1 MRPGWVGV
9 GLMLLA
15 VAGGTSCSR
24 TRDGRLYRVYHN
36 MHARYNGFFYA
47 TEAMDEADEKLREGY
62 EENWDEVL
70 PIFFTVDTA
79 TAKEVYPLL
88 EKAIEKCSKV
98 VDKHTMA
105 PSARDKKEFKR
116 PELNKWID
124 NNYDLIARAHLMKGQ
139 EEKAVE
145 VFQYLARTLE
155 YPEGQA
161 WSNAWLARSYMAM
174 DDQVRAS
181 NALGKAVGVDGVEDP
196 EVSAFVYQVYAAYY
210 LQYNDPERAVSRLE
224 QALEYLPKK
233 GAERARTLFILAQ
246 CLESL
251 GRASEAIDRYQQVVA
266 LRTPYEM
273 EFYAKIKQAMA
284 FDRRGGNSAPIVL
297 LLEEMLADDKNEI
310 YQDQI
315 YYALA
320 VLALEERRRDDTFG
334 LLKSSLAA
342 NSDNTRQRMKSYLML
357 GDLYMDE
364 LDYLNAQA
372 YYDSARTF
380 MDDDHERFD
389 EVDALAESLSDL
401 VANLKVIE
409 EQDSL
414 LALCD
419 LGEDERRARIRE
431 IREQLEAEAEAR
443 RKALEAAIAAEADAA
458 GDAGT
463 GMFWPYNAQLRVSGR
478 RNFKDYWG
486 DRPLEDHWRRSNKL
500 QIIFTEEAPVDS
512 AATADSGEPAA
523 VQSGGLASE
532 EEMVASL
539 PCGEAARDSS
549 EAKIAQAYYQAGIV
563 YKEQLDDPENAIES
577 WKSLVYRFE
586 ESAVHPTAYYQLY
599 RTYLQREVEE
609 NFSSPF
615 CEDCNSEFW
624 AARVV
629 ERYPDSEWAILV
641 ENPDYADKE
650 EVRRQTERAAYEA
663 LLARYYA
670 KAYVEVMRE
679 TERII
684 AAEPENY
691 YLCKHRILRA
701 QAFAGS
707 ISGTGADRG
716 QYFQALN
723 DVIKGCPDTEEATFA
738 QELLDLLG
746 APREKEPE
754 AVVVEET
761 PDEEL
766 FVHKPYLEHY
776 FAIVVPVGRGNV
788 ESVRAKVADF
798 NTKFYRSESL
808 RVTANLI
815 DKNHQI
821 ILVKSFKRQD
831 YSLDYYTTFTTNTA
845 ELAALNTSGYPMFV
859 ITSEN
864 YVNLFR
870 SKKIDAYIEF
880 FNAKYLTEGR

>member
-1 MRPGWVGV
+1 
-9 GLMLLA
+9 
-15 VAGGTSCSR
+15 
-24 TRDGRLYRVYHN
+24 
-36 MHARYNGFFYA
+36 
-47 TEAMDEADEKLREGY
+47 
-62 EENWDEVL
+62 
-70 PIFFTVDTA
+70 
-79 TAKEVYPLL
+79 
-88 EKAIEKCSKV
+88 
-98 VDKHTMA
+98 
-105 PSARDKKEFKR
+105 
-116 PELNKWID
+116 
-124 NNYDLIARAHLMKGQ
+124 
-139 EEKAVE
+139 
-145 VFQYLARTLE
+145 
-155 YPEGQA
+155 
-161 WSNAWLARSYMAM
+161 
-174 DDQVRAS
+174 
-181 NALGKAVGVDGVEDP
+181 VEDP

-532 EEMVASL
+532 EEMFASL

-738 QELLDLLG
+738 QELLNLLG

>member
-1 MRPGWVGV
+1 
-9 GLMLLA
+9 
-15 VAGGTSCSR
+15 
-24 TRDGRLYRVYHN
+24 
-36 MHARYNGFFYA
+36 
-47 TEAMDEADEKLREGY
+47 
-62 EENWDEVL
+62 
-70 PIFFTVDTA
+70 
-79 TAKEVYPLL
+79 
-88 EKAIEKCSKV
+88 
-98 VDKHTMA
+98 
-105 PSARDKKEFKR
+105 
-116 PELNKWID
+116 
-124 NNYDLIARAHLMKGQ
+124 
-139 EEKAVE
+139 
-145 VFQYLARTLE
+145 
-155 YPEGQA
+155 
-161 WSNAWLARSYMAM
+161 
-174 DDQVRAS
+174 
-181 NALGKAVGVDGVEDP
+181 
-196 EVSAFVYQVYAAYY
+196 
-210 LQYNDPERAVSRLE
+210 
-224 QALEYLPKK
+224 
-233 GAERARTLFILAQ
+233 
-246 CLESL
+246 
-251 GRASEAIDRYQQVVA
+251 
-266 LRTPYEM
+266 
-273 EFYAKIKQAMA
+273 
-284 FDRRGGNSAPIVL
+284 
-297 LLEEMLADDKNEI
+297 
-310 YQDQI
+310 
-315 YYALA
+315 
-320 VLALEERRRDDTFG
+320 
-334 LLKSSLAA
+334 
-342 NSDNTRQRMKSYLML
+342 
-357 GDLYMDE
+357 
-364 LDYLNAQA
+364 
-372 YYDSARTF
+372 

-532 EEMVASL
+532 EEMFASL

-738 QELLDLLG
+738 QELLNLLG

>member
-1 MRPGWVGV
+1 M
-9 GLMLLA
+9 
-15 VAGGTSCSR
+15 
-24 TRDGRLYRVYHN
+24 
-36 MHARYNGFFYA
+36 
-47 TEAMDEADEKLREGY
+47 
-62 EENWDEVL
+62 
-70 PIFFTVDTA
+70 
-79 TAKEVYPLL
+79 
-88 EKAIEKCSKV
+88 
-98 VDKHTMA
+98 
-105 PSARDKKEFKR
+105 
-116 PELNKWID
+116 
-124 NNYDLIARAHLMKGQ
+124 
-139 EEKAVE
+139 
-145 VFQYLARTLE
+145 
-155 YPEGQA
+155 
-161 WSNAWLARSYMAM
+161 
-174 DDQVRAS
+174 
-181 NALGKAVGVDGVEDP
+181 
-196 EVSAFVYQVYAAYY
+196 
-210 LQYNDPERAVSRLE
+210 
-224 QALEYLPKK
+224 
-233 GAERARTLFILAQ
+233 
-246 CLESL
+246 
-251 GRASEAIDRYQQVVA
+251 
-266 LRTPYEM
+266 RTPYEM

-297 LLEEMLADDKNEI
+297 LLEEMLADDKYEI

-320 VLALEERRRDDTFG
+320 VLALEERRREDTFG

-419 LGEDERRARIRE
+419 LGEDERRERIRE

-443 RKALEAAIAAEADAA
+443 RKALEAAIAAEAEAA

-486 DRPLEDHWRRSNKL
+486 DRPLEDHWRRSSKL
-500 QIIFTEEAPVDS
+500 QIAFTEEAPAETDS
-512 AATADSGEPAA
+512 TAATGEPSA
-523 VQSGGLASE
+523 VQTGGLASE
-532 EEMVASL
+532 EEMFASL
-539 PCGEAARDSS
+539 PCDEAARDSS
-549 EAKIAQAYYQAGIV
+549 EAMIAQAYYQAGIV

-684 AAEPENY
+684 ASEPENY

-707 ISGTGADRG
+707 ISGTGADRS
-716 QYFQALN
+716 QYFQALS

-746 APREKEPE
+746 APRDKEPE

-859 ITSEN
+859 ISSEN

>member
-1 MRPGWVGV
+1 
-9 GLMLLA
+9 MLLA

-47 TEAMDEADEKLREGY
+47 TEAMEEADEKLRAGY

-105 PSARDKKEFKR
+105 PSARDKKDFKR
-116 PELNKWID
+116 PEMNKWID

-161 WSNAWLARSYMAM
+161 WSNAWLARAYMAM

-210 LQYNDPERAVSRLE
+210 LQYGDLERAVTRLE

-251 GRASEAIDRYQQVVA
+251 GRAGEAIDRYQQVVA

-320 VLALEERRRDDTFG
+320 VLALEERRREDTFG
-334 LLKSSLAA
+334 FLKSSLTA

-419 LGEDERRARIRE
+419 LGEDERRERIRE

-443 RKALEAAIAAEADAA
+443 RKALEAAIAAEAEAA

-486 DRPLEDHWRRSNKL
+486 DRPLEDHWRRSSKL
-500 QIIFTEEAPVDS
+500 QIAFTEEAPADS
-512 AATADSGEPAA
+512 AATATTGEPAA

-532 EEMVASL
+532 EEMFASL
-539 PCGEAARDSS
+539 PCDKAARDSS
-549 EAKIAQAYYQAGIV
+549 EAMIAQAYYQAGIV

-684 AAEPENY
+684 ESEPENY

-723 DVIKGCPDTEEATFA
+723 DVVKGCPDTEEATFA
-738 QELLDLLG
+738 QELLNLLG
-746 APREKEPE
+746 APRDKEPE
-754 AVVVEET
+754 AVVVDET

-859 ITSEN
+859 ISSEN

>member
-1 MRPGWVGV
+1 
-9 GLMLLA
+9 MLLA

-47 TEAMDEADEKLREGY
+47 TEAMEEADEKLRAGY

-105 PSARDKKEFKR
+105 PSARDKKDFKR
-116 PELNKWID
+116 PEMNKWID

-161 WSNAWLARSYMAM
+161 WSNAWLARAYMAM

-210 LQYNDPERAVSRLE
+210 LQYGDLERAVTRLE

-251 GRASEAIDRYQQVVA
+251 GRAGEAIDRYQQVVA

-320 VLALEERRRDDTFG
+320 VLALEERRREDTFG
-334 LLKSSLAA
+334 FLKSSLSA

-409 EQDSL
+409 KQDSL

-419 LGEDERRARIRE
+419 LGEDERRERIRE

-443 RKALEAAIAAEADAA
+443 RKALEAAIAAEAEAA

-486 DRPLEDHWRRSNKL
+486 DRPLEDHWRRSSKL
-500 QIIFTEEAPVDS
+500 QIAFTEEAPADS
-512 AATADSGEPAA
+512 AATATTGEPAA

-532 EEMVASL
+532 EEMFASL
-539 PCGEAARDSS
+539 PCDKAARDSS
-549 EAKIAQAYYQAGIV
+549 EAMIAQAYYQAGIV

-684 AAEPENY
+684 ESEPENY

-723 DVIKGCPDTEEATFA
+723 DVVKGCPDTEEATFA
-738 QELLDLLG
+738 QELLNLLG
-746 APREKEPE
+746 APRDKEPE
-754 AVVVEET
+754 AVVVDET

-859 ITSEN
+859 ISSEN